1 MAELKSKSLKVS
13 AYFLSQAMAG
23 RKKLTSYPGMAEIQ
37 NMTSAAGTRIVQRW
51 EKA

>member
-1 MAELKSKSLKVS
+1 MAELKFEIIKSIGV
-13 AYFLSQAMAG
+13 LSESSNG
-23 RKKLTSYPGMAEIQ
+23 YPGMAEIQ

>member
-1 MAELKSKSLKVS
+1 MAELKFEIIKSIGVLSESSK
-13 AYFLSQAMAG
+13 AG

-37 NMTSAAGTRIVQRW
+37 NMTSVAGTRIVQRW